1 MKTVFAVLALLA
13 LAGVASAE
21 KYMYMSNQPGSG
33 DDLSDPKSVDYYG
46 TVEVTD
52 KGMGNWHLM
61 FEGKG
66 GKKFEKDGD
75 HLGEAFMIEMD
86 KDGKRY
92 FAGGWGAEKRQDVE
106 NGIWGGLVGKMESND
121 LIEGEWNV
129 MNMADKGQG
138 VIKMVKGDM
147 MNKMM
152 KEMGMADAA

>member
-1 MKTVFAVLALLA
+1 
-13 LAGVASAE
+13 
-21 KYMYMSNQPGSG
+21 MYMSNQPGSG
-33 DDLSDPKSVDYYG
+33 DDLSDPKNADYYG
-46 TVEVTD
+46 TVQVTD
-52 KGMGNWHLM
+52 K
-61 FEGKG
+61 GKG

-106 NGIWGGLVGKMESND
+106 NGIWGALVGKMESND

-129 MNMADKGQG
+129 LNMADKGQG

-147 MNKMM
+147 MEKMM